1 MRDEGQAAFVTA
13 LFTYSLAR
21 YRQGALAESERG
33 LGKLLELDPGHF
45 DALHLCGVLAAQSG
59 RPERAVDLIQRAI
72 GTNGNV
78 AAAHRHLGNA
88 LRDLHRF
95 EEALASYTHAIA
107 LRADFKEAY
116 VNRAMLQLTLCNAA
130 AALAD
135 FDRALALGANDA
147 QVHTFRASALMN
159 LARPDEAIASCD
171 LAVACD
177 PDCAFACINRAAA
190 CYALGHHQQALESA
204 EKAIRLQPDE
214 GDAHGHRGAALYA
227 LRRLDEALDSLDRA
241 IVLRPDS
248 AFAHNLR
255 ALCLLD
261 LQRPIIA
268 LESAERAGTLRPE
281 LADAHNTRG
290 LALAELGQ
298 FDAAMASFDRAIA
311 LQPQLSEP
319 LFNKGLRYL
328 QAGEFERG
336 FELYERRPMADRGA
350 AEGCDAPRWDGNSE
364 ITGKRFLTYAEQG
377 LGDTIQF
384 SRYALLLAARGARVV
399 LSVQEGLCA
408 LLRTLGSNIEVIG
421 AAERPTDIELQCPLL
436 SLPHLFGT
444 RIETI
449 PAPCPYLQPQ
459 PERVARW
466 RERLGTGG
474 RLIGIHWQG
483 GTGRTDAGRSFPLRY
498 FASIAR
504 IPGVRLFSMQKGPGT
519 EQLRGLPGDWRVED
533 LGPQFD
539 PVGGEAFLDTAAV
552 MAALDLVITSD
563 TSIAHLAGALGR
575 PTWVALKHRPDWR
588 WMLKREDH
596 PWYPTMRLFRQPE
609 PGAWGPVFDRMRREL
624 EGW

>member
-1 MRDEGQAAFVTA
+1 MRDDRRAALVTE
-13 LFTYSLAR
+13 LFTHSLAL
-21 YRQGALAESERG
+21 YRQGALAESEQG
-33 LGKLLELDPGHF
+33 LGKLLDLDPGHF
-45 DALHLCGVLAAQSG
+45 DGLHLCGVLAAQSG
-59 RPERAVDLIQRAI
+59 RSERAVELIQRAI
-72 GTNGNV
+72 GTNANV
-78 AAAHRHLGNA
+78 AAAHRHLGNS
-88 LRDLHRF
+88 LCDLGRF
-95 EEALASYTHAIA
+95 EEALASYGRAIA
-107 LRADFKEAY
+107 LRADFKEAH
-116 VNRAMLQLTLCNAA
+116 VNRAMLQLTLSNSA

-147 QVHTFRASALMN
+147 QVHTLRASALIN
-159 LARPDEAIASCD
+159 LARPAEAIASCD
-171 LAVACD
+171 LALAYD
-177 PDCAFACINRAAA
+177 PQFAFAYINRAAA
-190 CYALGHHQQALESA
+190 CYVLGHHQQALESA
-204 EKAIRLQPDE
+204 DKAIELRPVD

-241 IVLRPDS
+241 ILLRPDS

-261 LQRPIIA
+261 LQRPMIA
-268 LESAERAGTLRPE
+268 LESAERASTLRPE

-290 LALAELGQ
+290 LALSELGQ

-319 LFNKGLRYL
+319 RFNKGLRCL
-328 QAGEFERG
+328 QSGDFERG
-336 FELYERRPMADRGA
+336 FELYELRPMAHRGA
-350 AEGCDAPRWDGNSE
+350 AHGRAPRWDGLGE
-364 ITGKRFLTYAEQG
+364 IAGKRFLTYAEQG

-399 LSVQEGLCA
+399 LSVQDGLCA
-408 LLRTLGSNIEVIG
+408 LLRSLGSNIEVIG
-421 AAERPTDIELQCPLL
+421 ATERPTDIELQCPLL

-459 PERVARW
+459 PGRVARW

-483 GTGRTDAGRSFPLRY
+483 GTGRADAGRSFPLRY

-504 IPGVRLFSMQKGPGT
+504 IPEVRLISLQKGSGT
-519 EQLRGLPGDWRVED
+519 EQLRGLPGDWRLED

-539 PVGGEAFLDTAAV
+539 SGGAEAFLDTAAV

-575 PTWVALKHRPDWR
+575 PTWVALKQRPDWR
-588 WMLKREDH
+588 WMLEREDN

-609 PGAWGPVFDRMRREL
+609 PGAWAPVFDSMRREL

>member
-1 MRDEGQAAFVTA
+1 MRDDGHAALVTA
-13 LFTYSLAR
+13 LFTHSLAL

-59 RPERAVDLIQRAI
+59 RPEHAVELIQRAL
-72 GTNGNV
+72 GTNANV
-78 AAAHRHLGNA
+78 AAAHRHLGNS
-88 LRDLHRF
+88 LRDLRRF
-95 EEALASYTHAIA
+95 EEALASYSRAIA
-107 LRADFKEAY
+107 LRADFKEAH
-116 VNRAMLQLTLCNAA
+116 VNRAMLELTLGNAA

-147 QVHTFRASALMN
+147 QVHTFRASALID
-159 LARPDEAIASCD
+159 LARPADAVASCD
-171 LAVACD
+171 LALACE
-177 PDCAFACINRAAA
+177 PDFAFAYLNLAAA
-190 CYALGHHQQALESA
+190 SFVLGHHQQALESA
-204 EKAIRLQPDE
+204 DKAIRLRPDD

-241 IVLRPDS
+241 ITLRPDS

-261 LQRPIIA
+261 LQRPMIA

-281 LADAHNTRG
+281 SADAHNTRG
-290 LALAELGQ
+290 LALSELGQ
-298 FDAAMASFDRAIA
+298 FDSAMASFDRAIA

-319 LFNKGLRYL
+319 RFNKGVRCL
-328 QAGEFERG
+328 QSGDFERG
-336 FELYERRPMADRGA
+336 FELYERRPAADRGA
-350 AEGCDAPRWDGNSE
+350 AEGCDAPRWDGMGE
-364 ITGKRFLTYAEQG
+364 ISGKRFLTYAEQG

-399 LSVQEGLCA
+399 LSVQEGLRA
-408 LLRTLGSNIEVIG
+408 LLRTLGSNVEVIG
-421 AAERPTDIELQCPLL
+421 ATERPTGIELQCPLL
-436 SLPHLFGT
+436 SLPLLFGT
-444 RIETI
+444 RLETI

-466 RERLGTGG
+466 RERLGAGD

-483 GTGRTDAGRSFPLRY
+483 GTGRADAGRSFPLRY
-498 FASIAR
+498 FACIAR
-504 IPGVRLFSMQKGPGT
+504 IPGVRLISLQKGPGT
-519 EQLRGLPGDWRVED
+519 EQLRGLPGDWRTED

-539 PVGGEAFLDTAAV
+539 PVAAEAFLDTAAV
-552 MAALDLVITSD
+552 MATLDLVITSD

-588 WMLKREDH
+588 WMLEREDN

-609 PGAWGPVFDRMRREL
+609 PGAWSPVFDSMRREL